1 MAEWSNAHD
10 WKSCVGASQ
19 PGVRIPPPPP
29 VFFARETA
37 DTIEAAAQYSRQ
49 GTSIANAVSQ
59 EFAQI
64 VLKVRGVDAIV
75 AQLASVSQ
83 EQSEGLNQIN
93 LALNE
98 IDKVTQ
104 NIAAGTEESAA
115 AAEQLSAQSTELSA
129 SATQLSTLIGVR
141 AASERT
147 DALKG
152 LIQSPPRRAAP
163 EPR

>member
-1 MAEWSNAHD
+1 M
-10 WKSCVGASQ
+10 
-19 PGVRIPPPPP
+19 
-29 VFFARETA
+29 
-37 DTIEAAAQYSRQ
+37 
-49 GTSIANAVSQ
+49 
-59 EFAQI
+59 
-64 VLKVRGVDAIV
+64 RGVDAIV

-98 IDKVTQ
+98 MDKVTQ
-104 NIAAGTEESAA
+104 NIAAGAEESAA

-147 DALKG
+147 GALKG

-163 EPR
+163 EPREGRCGKKKLRAPASPAVWGHRAQRWRDPKVLSS